1 MKMVLPWIKKLLK
14 ENMHK
19 RIINNYFKKNHSK
32 QALLSYILTPFQ
44 HNFFSHI
51 LPNSKIKNYPFAH
64 TNFFE
69 AFSWAKI
76 LDELGFNVDIID
88 FRNSRKID
96 ITKYDLICGFGEVFQ
111 QVFESVHHKKIWTI
125 TYATGMNTC
134 YSNAVSLLRVKDV
147 YNKKGVW
154 LGKSSR
160 YVEKGWT
167 HSVTLV
173 DGIIALGNEVCAD
186 TYKRYYDGPVYSLPA
201 PFYEVLNGYDIINR
215 REVTSKKHYLWFG
228 SSGLI
233 HKGLDLC
240 LDYFSKNQDL
250 FLHVCGPIENER
262 DFVEVYKREL
272 FSSPNIILHGF
283 VDITSKK
290 FEEILSLCS
299 FVIFPS
305 CSEGGSPSVITAVG
319 NGGLIPII
327 TKETTIRT
335 GFEIWIEGFN
345 YESIEKAVRQSQSLT
360 FEEIRSLQL
369 SNLSYVKNNH
379 NQEVYYKRLKE
390 YIQRILRVGDEY

>member
-1 MKMVLPWIKKLLK
+1 
-14 ENMHK
+14 
-19 RIINNYFKKNHSK
+19 
-32 QALLSYILTPFQ
+32 
-44 HNFFSHI
+44 
-51 LPNSKIKNYPFAH
+51 
-64 TNFFE
+64 
-69 AFSWAKI
+69 
-76 LDELGFNVDIID
+76 
-88 FRNSRKID
+88 
-96 ITKYDLICGFGEVFQ
+96 
-111 QVFESVHHKKIWTI
+111 
-125 TYATGMNTC
+125 MNTC
-134 YSNAVSLLRVKDV
+134 HSNAVSLLRVKDV

-167 HSVTLV
+167 HLVTLV

-201 PFYEVLNGYDIINR
+201 PFYEVLNGYDIINK
-215 REVTSKKHYLWFG
+215 REKTSKKHYLWFG

-262 DFVEVYKREL
+262 EFVEVYKREL

-305 CSEGGSPSVITAVG
+305 CSEGGSPSVITAIG

-360 FEEIRSLQL
+360 FEEIKNLQL